1 MRQLL
6 TDLKAKV
13 PFLGTD
19 YTTKCLMLRRRGD
32 NYQWELL
39 DAVRYR
45 YDDRPNAY
53 KLETG
58 EEIPAVGL
66 DSVYTMMDGTPIFM
80 VQELEDEQY
89 SPVKLDFSDDSIE
102 SSIIKNKDQ
111 RLNFWTDHLK
121 ESYEK
126 YASGGILREHA
137 NIILIAITG
146 LAIAFIMYSVG
157 DFQELVRLGSDFLNE
172 LSNIG
177 ERLENIENLLEE
189 GEGIEGG
196 SPPGE

>member
-1 MRQLL
+1 MRQLI
-6 TDLKAKV
+6 TDLKAKI
-13 PFLGTD
+13 PFLGND

-58 EEIPAVGL
+58 EEIPAVSL
-66 DSVYTMMDGTPIFM
+66 DSVYTMSDGTPIFM

-89 SPVKLDFSDDSIE
+89 SPVKFDFDQESIE
-102 SSIIKNKDQ
+102 SSIIENKDQ

-126 YASGGILREHA
+126 YESGGILREHA

-157 DFQELVRLGSDFLNE
+157 DFQELLRLGSDFLNE

-177 ERLENIENLLEE
+177 DRLENIEELLEE
-189 GEGIEGG
+189 GEGVESG
-196 SPPGE
+196 SPPGQ

>member
-1 MRQLL
+1 MKRLIS
-6 TDLKAKV
+6 DLRASL
-13 PFLGTD
+13 PFIGEK

-32 NYQWELL
+32 KFVIELL
-39 DAVRYR
+39 DSVRYR

-58 EEIPAVGL
+58 EEIPSVSL
-66 DSVYTMMDGTPIFM
+66 ENVYTMDDGTPFFM

-89 SPVKLDFSDDSIE
+89 SPVNLSFDGEEINA
-102 SSIIKNKDQ
+102 SIIRDKDQ
-111 RLNFWTDHLK
+111 ILGFYLDHLK
-121 ESYEK
+121 ESYNK

-157 DFQELVRLGSDFLNE
+157 DFQELLRLGSDFLSE

-189 GEGIEGG
+189 GEGVDGG
-196 SPPGE
+196 PPGE

>member
-1 MRQLL
+1 MKLL
-6 TDLKAKV
+6 DDLKASI
-13 PFLGTD
+13 PFLSEN
-19 YTTKCLMLRRRGD
+19 YQTKCLMLRRRGD
-32 NYQWELL
+32 NFQAEML

-58 EEIPAVGL
+58 EEIPAVQLGN
-66 DSVYTMMDGTPIFM
+66 VYTMTDGTPFFM

-89 SPVKLDFSDDSIE
+89 SPVKLDFDQEVINA
-102 SSIIKNKDQ
+102 SIIENKDLK
-111 RLNFWTDHLK
+111 LNFWIDHLK

-126 YASGGILREHA
+126 YSSGGILREHA
-137 NIILIAITG
+137 NVILIAVTG

-157 DFQELVRLGSDFLNE
+157 DFQELLRMASDVLSE

-177 ERLENIENLLEE
+177 ERLENIESLLED
-189 GEGIEGG
+189 GEGVDGG
-196 SPPGE
+196 PPGE